1 VPKEAVLTH
10 AVEVLRDYYME
21 CVRTS
26 HSPAEAGKWAKRLAD
41 LYGTKHVSD
50 ALDLLRGKTDFLTR
64 AEQFDAD
71 PYVLNTPAGIVDLR
85 SVEVRAHDPDA
96 LCTRITNGS
105 PEPQARAE
113 RWEQFLREIFAEDND
128 LIAYLQRVCAT
139 AMLGHNREQVLY
151 IMHGTGANG
160 KSVFLNTLLWVL
172 GDYAGSIPRD
182 ALLVHAQAQ
191 DARRTAYV
199 SLVGVRFAVLDE
211 LEDRSRLSSTAL
223 KDLTSNNPQSA
234 RALYENY
241 RQIQLGC
248 TPFLGTNVRPEV
260 IEHSLGTWRR
270 LRLIP
275 FPVTIPPERRDPE
288 LESKLRAEA
297 DGIIQWLLEGLRAYW
312 REGLAEPPAVAQAT
326 EEYRAEEDVLLD
338 WLSERTERCPG
349 AVTPSAELYADYTEW
364 ATANGID
371 ERLGEQAFAR
381 QLTAHGFSTTNKRRL
396 DGKQVKARRGIRLLP
411 KSGDRDAVPHG
422 TKVREFQKL
431 PYAKSESAEVFQKP
445 ENLVPLGTS
454 SKWYTSVHVEC
465 THRDGKLE
473 R

>member
-1 VPKEAVLTH
+1 
-10 AVEVLRDYYME
+10 ME
-21 CVRTS
+21 LVRTS
-26 HSPAEAGKWAKRLAD
+26 PAPADAGKWAKRLAD
-41 LYGTKHVSD
+41 LYGTKHVAD
-50 ALDLLRGKTDFLTR
+50 ALDLLRGHTDFLTR

-85 SVEVRAHDPDA
+85 SGQVRAHDPDA
-96 LCTRITNGS
+96 LCTRITHGS

-128 LIAYLQRVCAT
+128 LIAYIKKVCAT

-182 ALLVHAQAQ
+182 ALLVQAQAQ
-191 DARRTAYV
+191 DARRTAYM

-248 TPFLGTNVRPEV
+248 TPFVGTNVRPEV

-288 LESKLRAEA
+288 LEAKLRAEA

-312 REGLAEPPAVAQAT
+312 REGLSEPPAVAQAT
-326 EEYRAEEDVLLD
+326 HEYRAEEDVLLD
-338 WLSERTERCPG
+338 WLSERTERHPG
-349 AVTPSAELYADYTEW
+349 AVTPAAELYHDYTEW
-364 ATANGID
+364 AKANGID
-371 ERLGEQAFAR
+371 ENERLGEQAFAR
-381 QLTAHGFSTTNKRRL
+381 QLTAHGFSTTKRRL

-411 KSGDRDAVPHG
+411 KSVDRDAVPHG
-422 TKVREFQKL
+422 TKVRDSQKL
-431 PYAKSESAEVFQKP
+431 PSAYAEAAEVFQKP
-445 ENLVPLGTS
+445 ENLVPLGTIGPS
-454 SKWYTSVHVEC
+454 PKWYTSVHVQS
-465 THRDGKLE
+465 RDGKLE